1 MKIIMNDKIYI
12 QKCDIAYLSTTSY
25 SNQVSALT
33 KLTGPGCMTINDK
46 NKYEFIEYDSND
58 AIEFFKDL
66 SIILDFNELNELSEE
81 ELFEIYDDFASKKN
95 NIAKEF
101 NSMTRESKLENKC
114 LVEDSKKL
122 DFLITT
128 IKDLI
133 LYKRGELIIRL
144 PKNKK
149 RKSKR
154 KNKK

>member
-1 MKIIMNDKIYI
+1 MKIIMDDKVYV
-12 QKCDIAYLSTTSY
+12 QKYDIAYLSTTSY
-25 SNQVSALT
+25 SNQVSAFT

-46 NKYEFIEYDSND
+46 NKHEFMEYNNPD

-66 SIILDFNELNELSEE
+66 SIILDFNELSVLSEE
-81 ELFEIYDDFASKKN
+81 ELFEIYDKFATKKN

-101 NSMTRESKLENKC
+101 NDMTRELKLENKE

-133 LYKRGELIIRL
+133 LYKRGELILRL

-149 RKSKR
+149 
-154 KNKK
+154 KK

>member
-46 NKYEFIEYDSND
+46 NK
-58 AIEFFKDL
+58 FFKDL
-66 SIILDFNELNELSEE
+66 SIILDFNELNELREE